1 MDIDFNKV
9 FATRRI
15 LVIDDMDAMR
25 QIEKSCLTEA
35 GFEHINTVV
44 NGQLALEYLKV
55 HKVDIIICDWDMPD
69 VTGIEVLEA
78 VRADEKLKDTLFIMV
93 TAETRAKNIK
103 QAVAAGATDYLLK
116 PFKTDQLVYR
126 VLKALR
132 KLEK

>member
-1 MDIDFNKV
+1 MDIDFTKV

-15 LVIDDMDAMR
+15 FIIDDMDAMR

-35 GFEHINTVV
+35 GFQHIDTAT
-44 NGQLALEYLKV
+44 NGQTALEYLKV
-55 HKVDIIICDWDMPD
+55 HDVDIIVCDWDMPD

-103 QAVAAGATDYLLK
+103 LAIDAGATDYLLK

-132 KLEK
+132 KLEE